1 MGDEETAGGSSRLR
15 NLLTLQVFARLKE
28 GFTASRLAPV
38 ASPLTPHALPTVRI
52 LGIDPGLRVTG
63 FGVLEISG
71 QTLTYITSGRIRTSE
86 KGELPERIRTIL
98 EGLSQVIAE
107 IKPQQV
113 AVEKVFVNVNPQ
125 STLLLGQARGAAI
138 CAAVISALPVSEY
151 TALQVK
157 QSVVGNGHARKEQV
171 QEMVRRLLRL
181 PGDPSADAAD
191 ALACAICH
199 AHGGLGLGKL
209 ETRGFRMKRGRL
221 V

>member
-1 MGDEETAGGSSRLR
+1 MSA
-15 NLLTLQVFARLKE
+15 V
-28 GFTASRLAPV
+28 
-38 ASPLTPHALPTVRI
+38 LPMRI

-63 FGVLEISG
+63 FGVLDKVG
-71 QTLTYITSGRIRTSE
+71 QKLTYVTSGCIRTQQD
-86 KGELPERIRTIL
+86 GELPERIKTIL
-98 EGLSQVIAE
+98 EGLCQLIGE

-138 CAAVISALPVSEY
+138 CAAVISSLPVSEY

-157 QSVVGNGHARKEQV
+157 QAVVGNGHARKEQV

-181 PGDPSADAAD
+181 SGDPSADAAD

-199 AHGGLGLGKL
+199 AHGGMGMGQLA
-209 ETRGFRMKRGRL
+209 TRSYRMKRGRL